1 MRPVER
7 LGMFRGSTGRAAYLV
22 GWTKPLR
29 RARGVRGEVG
39 GGNRTQHS
47 ESRHPAGVLGGLAC
61 PVVAGGEPVRGP
73 WGLGVAVATSRGRGR
88 VRPFQR
94 WEGAAVEAEAGG
106 ICLARSS

>member
-47 ESRHPAGVLGGLAC
+47 ESRHPAGVLGG
-61 PVVAGGEPVRGP
+61 VSVFRGGGRRAGERALGAWGGGGDESGQRPCATVPALGRRG
-73 WGLGVAVATSRGRGR
+73 G
-88 VRPFQR
+88 
-94 WEGAAVEAEAGG
+94 
-106 ICLARSS
+106 